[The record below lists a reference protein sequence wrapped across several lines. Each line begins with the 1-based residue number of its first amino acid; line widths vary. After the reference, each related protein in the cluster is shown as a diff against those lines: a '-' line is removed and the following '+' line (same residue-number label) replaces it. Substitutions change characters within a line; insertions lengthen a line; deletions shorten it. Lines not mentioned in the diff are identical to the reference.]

1 MALTD
6 STTTTRLGCGRDI
19 DEVWANAGSP
29 PDAHERTCPDCQAA
43 RASLTE
49 LDAATR
55 DLRSRDQ
62 ADPELHLSA
71 DLVSKISSIARAEV
85 RRGRRIPLRNVTG
98 GHDAAVEADLTVSEQ
113 AIASIIRDTCDQ
125 FADIEARRCSVEIS
139 DHRAGLDPETV
150 AIRARLRISVAA
162 STASPGRIDE
172 LREQVIAAVHDR
184 VGVTAQVVDIDVE
197 DVHDA

>member
-1 MALTD
+1 MALTN
-6 STTTTRLGCGRDI
+6 STTSQLGCGRDI
-19 DEVWANAGSP
+19 DEVWANADNL
-29 PDAHERTCPDCQAA
+29 PDEHERSCPDCQAA
-43 RASLTE
+43 RASLRE
-49 LDAATR
+49 LNAATH

-62 ADPELHLSA
+62 ADPELHLSD

-85 RRGRRIPLRNVTG
+85 RRGRRIPLRNHPGTP
-98 GHDAAVEADLTVSEQ
+98 DDADLTVSEQ
-113 AIASIIRDTCDQ
+113 AIAGVIRDTCDR

-139 DHRAGLDPETV
+139 DRRDGLDDETV

-162 STASPGRIDE
+162 STASPARIEE
-172 LREQVIAAVHDR
+172 LREQVIAAVRER